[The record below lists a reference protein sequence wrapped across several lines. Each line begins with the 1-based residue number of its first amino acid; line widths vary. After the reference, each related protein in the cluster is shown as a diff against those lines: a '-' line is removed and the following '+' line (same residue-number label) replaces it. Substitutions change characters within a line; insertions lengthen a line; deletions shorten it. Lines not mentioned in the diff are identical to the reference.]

1 MSRSTARTSRLRA
14 ATAKLAVGGAAS
26 LAALLVVAPAALAED
41 APTPEP
47 TETTDP
53 GATTPTPDPTDEP
66 TTPGETTDPTEPTPG
81 PTEGTDP
88 APDPTTGVP
97 GQAQLGAHKVDSSK
111 TAEVDDVEPVF
122 GSQKYRVGVQ
132 VADGSYVPDGTTTA
146 GTTITITETG
156 PLVPDGS
163 RTTTCETDASTQA
176 ADSTATFCLAEQVP
190 DVSRAKAKASGVTI
204 TPENIPL
211 SQAFFAAPGST
222 VTIRQTTV
230 MPNLLRDTS
239 TATINPCVT
248 SGEGDPCPES
258 ALTALFNDPGL
269 PPNAVDDKATTDE
282 SVAVDIDV
290 LDNDDPVNGAP
301 VSGLTVISDPGDGT
315 ADVDNGEI
323 TYTPDDGFTGT
334 DTFDYRYSTPN
345 GTASATVTVRV
356 RPQATSPDDDQVLP
370 DTGGADARL
379 FGVGALLLAAGGWL
393 TARGRRPGAHAPSD

>member
-1 MSRSTARTSRLRA
+1 M
-14 ATAKLAVGGAAS
+14 GGVAG

-53 GATTPTPDPTDEP
+53 GASTPTPDPTDEP
-66 TTPGETTDPTEPTPG
+66 TTPGETTEPTEPTPE

-97 GQAQLGAHKVDSSK
+97 GQAQLGAHKIDSSK
-111 TAEVDDVEPVF
+111 TAEAAEVEPVF

-132 VADGSYVPDGTTTA
+132 VADGSYVPAGTTTA

-163 RTTTCETDASTQA
+163 RTVTCETDASTQTMG
-176 ADSTATFCLAEQVP
+176 STATYCLAKDVP
-190 DVSRAKAKASGVTI
+190 ETSRAKANLGGVTV
-204 TPENIPL
+204 TPGNVPPD
-211 SQAFFAAPGST
+211 QAFFSAPGST
-222 VTIRQTTV
+222 VTIQQTTV
-230 MPNLLRDTS
+230 MPNLLRDTT
-239 TATINPCVT
+239 TATINPCVV
-248 SGEGDPCPES
+248 SGEGDPCPNS
-258 ALTALFNDPGL
+258 GFTALFNDPGL
-269 PPNAVDDKATTDE
+269 PPIAVDDKATTDE
-282 SVAVDIDV
+282 GVAVDIDV

-356 RPQATSPDDDQVLP
+356 RPKETSPVDDQVLP

-379 FGVGALLLAAGGWL
+379 FGIGALLLAAGGWL
-393 TARGRRPGAHAPSD
+393 TVRGRRPGAHAPSD